1 MRKVTKLIERRRIQR
16 MNVDPE
22 FKHVSAMSNCKSQSS
37 GCMHLLFW
45 DQSWN
50 LKFWWTRLLITKG
63 FTCSVCLETSPSR
76 HSGCG
81 VSRNKTYTLPVWCRP
96 DLMPLDRVWLLS
108 LNQDIENR
116 GSLQKNALLDVDFEA
131 CIVASSANRR
141 SKQDRMRRFSTP
153 HTCLAE
159 TQAVRHENDQ
169 NDRASVK
176 VRRGYGAG
184 G

>member
-1 MRKVTKLIERRRIQR
+1 MRKVTKLIERLRIQR

-50 LKFWWTRLLITKG
+50 LKFWWTRLLNTKG

-96 DLMPLDRVWLLS
+96 DLMPLGRIWLLS

-116 GSLQKNALLDVDFEA
+116 GSLQKRLSSMSISRRVSWLRAQTEEA
-131 CIVASSANRR
+131 SKIEWEDLAHRILAWLKHKQWGMRMIKWSCI
-141 SKQDRMRRFSTP
+141 
-153 HTCLAE
+153 CE
-159 TQAVRHENDQ
+159 
-169 NDRASVK
+169 
-176 VRRGYGAG
+176 G
-184 G
+184 